1 MAVNDK
7 KKSIEKIH
15 GKKKKKLDQPMRNE
29 VALSIRRNGCQ
40 IRDEEE
46 LGFNA

>member
-1 MAVNDK
+1 MT
-7 KKSIEKIH
+7 KKSIEKLH
-15 GKKKKKLDQPMRNE
+15 GKKSEEKLDQPMRNE
-29 VALSIRRNGCQ
+29 VALSIRNGCQ

>member
-1 MAVNDK
+1 MT
-7 KKSIEKIH
+7 KKSIEKLH
-15 GKKKKKLDQPMRNE
+15 GKKREEKLDQPMRNE